1 MLGLL
6 DIDPAAAAPIWRQIE
21 DGMRRLVASGA
32 LPVGTAVPSVREL
45 ARELR
50 VNPATVSKAYQRL
63 TADGALEVRRGRG
76 HLCRGATG
84 RGAGRRSVSGCSPT
98 GAARFV
104 EAARSMGVTEERCD
118 GCDLGGVEG
127 NQRRRRWRKA
137 MNTNADPV
145 VVDHLHGSLW
155 QDHRGR

>member
-32 LPVGTAVPSVREL
+32 LPVGTAVPSVREF

-63 TADGALEVRRGRG
+63 TADGALEVRRGEGTFVAQRPA
-76 HLCRGATG
+76 GAQAAD
-84 RGAGRRSVSGCSPT
+84 RERILEA

-104 EAARSMGVTEERCD
+104 EAARSMGVGEEEAIAAISAAWREINDAAD
-118 GCDLGGVEG
+118 GG
-127 NQRRRRWRKA
+127 KK
-137 MNTNADPV
+137 
-145 VVDHLHGSLW
+145 
-155 QDHRGR
+155 

>member
-6 DIDPAAAAPIWRQIE
+6 DIDPSAAAPIWRQIE

-63 TADGALEVRRGRG
+63 TADSALEVRRGEG
-76 HLCRGATG
+76 TFVAEQPAGAQAAE
-84 RGAGRRSVSGCSPT
+84 RERILEA

-104 EAARSMGVTEERCD
+104 EAARSMGVREEEAIAAISAAWREINDADD
-118 GCDLGGVEG
+118 GGT
-127 NQRRRRWRKA
+127 Q
-137 MNTNADPV
+137 
-145 VVDHLHGSLW
+145 
-155 QDHRGR
+155 

>member
-6 DIDPAAAAPIWRQIE
+6 DIDPSAAAPIWRQIE

-63 TADGALEVRRGRG
+63 AADGALEVRRGEGTFVARRPAG
-76 HLCRGATG
+76 VQAAERTRLVEEGAL
-84 RGAGRRSVSGCSPT
+84 
-98 GAARFV
+98 RFV
-104 EAARSMGVTEERCD
+104 EAARSMGVEEEEAMAAISAAWREINDAAD
-118 GCDLGGVEG
+118 GGT
-127 NQRRRRWRKA
+127 Q
-137 MNTNADPV
+137 
-145 VVDHLHGSLW
+145 
-155 QDHRGR
+155 

>member
-63 TADGALEVRRGRG
+63 TTDGALEVRRGEGTFVAERPA
-76 HLCRGATG
+76 GAQAAE
-84 RGAGRRSVSGCSPT
+84 RERLLEA

-104 EAARSMGVTEERCD
+104 EAARSMGVTEEDAIAAISAAWREINNAAD
-118 GCDLGGVEG
+118 GGT
-127 NQRRRRWRKA
+127 Q
-137 MNTNADPV
+137 
-145 VVDHLHGSLW
+145 
-155 QDHRGR
+155 

>member
-6 DIDPAAAAPIWRQIE
+6 DIDPSAAAPIWRQIE

-63 TADGALEVRRGRG
+63 TTDGALEVRRGEGTFVAQRPA
-76 HLCRGATG
+76 GAQAAE
-84 RGAGRRSVSGCSPT
+84 RERILGA

-104 EAARSMGVTEERCD
+104 EAARSMGVTEEDAMAAISAAWREINDAAD
-118 GCDLGGVEG
+118 GGT
-127 NQRRRRWRKA
+127 Q
-137 MNTNADPV
+137 
-145 VVDHLHGSLW
+145 
-155 QDHRGR
+155 

>member
-6 DIDPAAAAPIWRQIE
+6 DIEPAAAAPIWRQIE

-63 TADGALEVRRGRG
+63 TADGAFEVRRGEGTFVAERP
-76 HLCRGATG
+76 
-84 RGAGRRSVSGCSPT
+84 AGDLADERRRLLAD
-98 GAARFV
+98 GAAIFV
-104 EAARSMGVTEERCD
+104 QTARSMGVTEEESTAAISEAWREIEDAAD
-118 GCDLGGVEG
+118 GG
-127 NQRRRRWRKA
+127 KK
-137 MNTNADPV
+137 
-145 VVDHLHGSLW
+145 
-155 QDHRGR
+155 

>member
-63 TADGALEVRRGRG
+63 TADGALEVRRGEGTFVAERPA
-76 HLCRGATG
+76 GAQAAE
-84 RGAGRRSVSGCSPT
+84 RERILEA

-104 EAARSMGVTEERCD
+104 EAARSMGVTEEDAMAAISAAWREINDAAD
-118 GCDLGGVEG
+118 GGT
-127 NQRRRRWRKA
+127 Q
-137 MNTNADPV
+137 
-145 VVDHLHGSLW
+145 
-155 QDHRGR
+155 

>member
-6 DIDPAAAAPIWRQIE
+6 DIDPTAAAPIWRQIE

-63 TADGALEVRRGRG
+63 TADGALEVRRGEGTYVAERPA
-76 HLCRGATG
+76 GAQAAE
-84 RGAGRRSVSGCSPT
+84 RERILEAS
-98 GAARFV
+98 AARFV
-104 EAARSMGVTEERCD
+104 EAARSMGVTENEAIAAISAAWREINDDAD
-118 GCDLGGVEG
+118 GGT
-127 NQRRRRWRKA
+127 Q
-137 MNTNADPV
+137 
-145 VVDHLHGSLW
+145 
-155 QDHRGR
+155 

>member
-50 VNPATVSKAYQRL
+50 INPATVSKAYQRL
-63 TADGALEVRRGRG
+63 TADGALEVRRGEGTFVAERPAG
-76 HLCRGATG
+76 ALADERERLLADGAT
-84 RGAGRRSVSGCSPT
+84 S
-98 GAARFV
+98 FV
-104 EAARSMGVTEERCD
+104 EAAISMGVAKNDAIAAISAAWREIKDAAD
-118 GCDLGGVEG
+118 GG
-127 NQRRRRWRKA
+127 K
-137 MNTNADPV
+137 P
-145 VVDHLHGSLW
+145 
-155 QDHRGR
+155 